1 MSTTPLAAPVLP
13 YPLATKS
20 QEVIPHEV
28 AAPAGCYRIPVV
40 AGGAFEITDLPSI
53 PLVAIHTNTP
63 VLAVFSDDFQLS
75 DLASTSLLGGAL
87 FCAPGVTISYLPAG
101 KPLHLVNEGDA
112 DTIVYVQLLN
122 TWNVLGVD
130 QQLKSI

>member
-1 MSTTPLAAPVLP
+1 MSTIPLAAPVLP

-53 PLVAIHTNTP
+53 PLIAIHTNAP
-63 VLAVFSDDFQLS
+63 VLAVFSSDFLLA
-75 DLASTSLLGGAL
+75 DLASTSLVGGAL
-87 FCAPGVTISYLPAG
+87 FCAPGVTVSHIPVG
-101 KPLHLVNEGDA
+101 KPLHLVNEGDT

-122 TWNVLGVD
+122 SWNILGVD